1 MLNSTNNEIYN
12 TILFSFDTI
21 NEYYNN
27 LSAMKPFL
35 ETITKENAIHA
46 FAFEMSFFEFKWH
59 YHPEFELTLI
69 LKGNGMRL
77 VGDSYLPFQAGDLVL
92 VGSGI
97 PHTWESDTNS
107 HETVAAVVIQFSEEL
122 ISNFMNNEAFDKI
135 KKLLYSSV
143 RGLFF
148 SKPLAM
154 DIEHQMM
161 TIASEK
167 GVKQITALLNVLND
181 LAFENNET
189 LASSFYSPKNSI
201 ENETRINTVF
211 NYIKQNVASTIV
223 LEQAAA
229 SIHLTKGA
237 FCKFF
242 KRMTGK
248 TFSDYVNEIR
258 IGKACYLLSETDK
271 TIYQIAIEVGFENQS
286 YFNRVFLIKKGSTP
300 NQFRKLTL
308 L

>member
-1 MLNSTNNEIYN
+1 
-12 TILFSFDTI
+12 LFSFDTI

-107 HETVAAVVIQFSEEL
+107 HETVEAIVIQFSEDF
-122 ISNFMNNEAFDKI
+122 IANYMNSEVFYKI
-135 KKLLYSSV
+135 KKLLQTSV

-148 SKPLAM
+148 SYQLST
-154 DIEHQMM
+154 DIEKQLM
-161 TIASEK
+161 TIATEK

-181 LAFENNET
+181 LTFGNYEP
-189 LASSFYSPKNSI
+189 LASAFYSPKNSK

-211 NYIKQNVASTIV
+211 NYIKQNEASTIL

-229 SIHLTKGA
+229 SIHLTTGA

-258 IGKACYLLSETDK
+258 IDNSCTLITQTDK
-271 TIYQIAIEVGFENQS
+271 TIAQIAIESGFENQT
-286 YFNRVFLIKKGSTP
+286 YFNRVFLKKKNCTP
-300 NQFRKLTL
+300 KQFRMQLS
-308 L
+308 